1 MGGHLHISNSFISP
15 YFRRGIYANDY
26 EVINQMIV
34 FYVMN
39 ASSSPL
45 RRRLGKPFE
54 YGGTVN
60 FF

>member
-45 RRRLGKPFE
+45 RRRVRWPLNMGE
-54 YGGTVN
+54 L
-60 FF
+60 